1 MLNQILI
8 GVICTMGVSGYFY
21 YTSTQNELA
30 ELKAL
35 NSAYELQATQQKEA
49 IESLQKDF
57 ALQTQSLNEL
67 QKRSN
72 EIQEE
77 MNAYLDIFKRHNLTK
92 LATAKPGL
100 IERRANKGTKDVF
113 DSIENDSRGIDDLDN
128 GLQLEPVQGAATSSR
143 DNN

>member
-1 MLNQILI
+1 
-8 GVICTMGVSGYFY
+8 MGVSGYFY